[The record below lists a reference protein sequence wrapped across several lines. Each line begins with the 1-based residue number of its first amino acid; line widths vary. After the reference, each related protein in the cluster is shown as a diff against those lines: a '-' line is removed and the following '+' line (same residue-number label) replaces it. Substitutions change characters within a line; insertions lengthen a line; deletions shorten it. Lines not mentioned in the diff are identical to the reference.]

1 MKRSP
6 KIVTVIYKMAFVIP
20 SFNILMKPFTEIIS
34 VDVIKPSL
42 IVKFLDNKF
51 VKKSKKLSKEIDHS
65 EGYLL
70 QLYRVI
76 FDYFL

>member
-6 KIVTVIYKMAFVIP
+6 KIVTVVYKMAFVIP

-34 VDVIKPSL
+34 VDVIKSSL

-65 EGYLL
+65 EGYSL
-70 QLYRVI
+70 
-76 FDYFL
+76 

>member
-6 KIVTVIYKMAFVIP
+6 KIVTVVYKMAFVIP
-20 SFNILMKPFTEIIS
+20 SFNILMKSFTEIIS

-65 EGYLL
+65 KGY
-70 QLYRVI
+70 
-76 FDYFL
+76 